1 MIKTIINEKLLLK
14 LERKYKRT
22 IYDDGRYVIKI
33 SIKDIKKCISNNKI
47 TKEIQ
52 LAEIK
57 SYSRVTG
64 LIIDGN
70 IDKILKNINQ
80 KTKKTKNKSAR
91 FLVQ

>member
-22 IYDDGRYVIKI
+22 IYDNGRYIIKI
-33 SIKDIKKCISNNKI
+33 SIKDIKKCISNNKAI
-47 TKEIQ
+47 KRIQ
-52 LAEIK
+52 LADIK

-70 IDKILKNINQ
+70 IDKILKTINQ
-80 KTKKTKNKSAR
+80 KTKKTKNKTAR
-91 FLVQ
+91 F

>member
-33 SIKDIKKCISNNKI
+33 SIKDIKKCVSNNKFI
-47 TKEIQ
+47 KKIQ
-52 LAEIK
+52 LADIK

-80 KTKKTKNKSAR
+80 KTKKFKNKSAR
-91 FLVQ
+91 F

>member
-14 LERKYKRT
+14 LEKKYKRT

-33 SIKDIKKCISNNKI
+33 SIKDIKKCISNNKV
-47 TKEIQ
+47 TKKIQ

-64 LIIDGN
+64 LIIYGN
-70 IDKILKNINQ
+70 IDKILKNISQ
-80 KTKKTKNKSAR
+80 KIKKIKNKSAR
-91 FLVQ
+91 F